1 MDNAGSAHDSTQQG
15 AGSDVTADEARRMLD
30 QAGRIERRTT
40 DAMPP
45 VLITYAI
52 LCVLGT
58 MTTLG
63 LHVADRMAPDAEF
76 NARLAVIVFSLAWVL
91 AAIIVPM
98 LFRRQF
104 RRGLATRWYVYMGI
118 WAVLWAAAM
127 FLAGGLTGFFLAP
140 LFVVLFVSAAATE
153 AKAYR
158 AAGGET
164 R

>member
-1 MDNAGSAHDSTQQG
+1 MEHASSAHDRTQQG
-15 AGSDVTADEARRMLD
+15 TGSHVTADEARRMLD
-30 QAGRIERRTT
+30 EAGRIERRTA

-45 VLITYAI
+45 VLVTYAI

-63 LHVADRMAPDAEF
+63 LHVADRMAPDPDF
-76 NARLAVIVFSLAWVL
+76 NARVAVIVFSLAWVL

-98 LFRRQF
+98 LFRRPF
-104 RRGLATRWYVYMGI
+104 RRGLATRWFVYMGI

-127 FLAGGLTGFFLAP
+127 ILAGGLTGFFLAP
-140 LFVVLFVSAAATE
+140 LFLVLFVTAAATE